1 MKYLLLLMFSGLM
14 SFCAF
19 ASSTNVTLQIQSAT
33 AVRQTMVVGDVHTN
47 FVSFACDVVLDNQT
61 GSMLSVTGLYSPFD
75 DMSLVALDAKGTEVA
90 RRRHY
95 EGISNAQ
102 AQTFVVPV
110 GQSTEK
116 LIFTWVS
123 VPKSIQTVNIRI
135 QGRLP
140 DSSYT
145 GSLISNVVEVKIKK

>member
-1 MKYLLLLMFSGLM
+1 MKQLLLTVFLGLM
-14 SFCAF
+14 SVCAF
-19 ASSTNVTLQIQSAT
+19 AGSTNVTIQMQSAT

-61 GSMLSVTGLYSPFD
+61 GAMLSVTGLYSPFD
-75 DMSLVALDAKGTEVA
+75 DMSLVAFDSKGNEVA

-95 EGISNAQ
+95 EGMANAQ
-102 AQTFVVPV
+102 NQTFVVPV

-123 VPKSIQTVNIRI
+123 VPKSMQTVKIRI
-135 QGRLP
+135 QGTLP
-140 DSSYT
+140 DSSYK
-145 GSLISNVVEVKIKK
+145 GSIASNVVEVEIKK